1 MSWHYYFPLFL
12 YGTEEYVW
20 WQRELAHRLFGP
32 GVFGGAAAEVNNNC
46 FLHYKKISCKN
57 ISMSILGG

>member
-32 GVFGGAAAEVNNNC
+32 GVFGGAAAEVHNNC
-46 FLHYKKISCKN
+46 FTNKFHVKIFLCQF
-57 ISMSILGG
+57 

>member
-1 MSWHYYFPLFL
+1 MSVHCPLSRSVMSWHYYFPLFL

-32 GVFGGAAAEVNNNC
+32 SVFGGAAAEVRNC
-46 FLHYKKISCKN
+46 CFKKTFSC
-57 ISMSILGG
+57 

>member
-32 GVFGGAAAEVNNNC
+32 GVFGGAAAEVRNNC
-46 FLHYKKISCKN
+46 VTKIFSCKST
-57 ISMSILGG
+57 IQMPMQF